1 MKDRLLSYSL
11 VAVIA
16 IAVVNAIATYFYLY
30 WTVWWFDNIS
40 HFLGGLAMGL
50 FTFWIFRRGYPLFQP
65 LGWVRLVSVII
76 FFVLIIGVGWEIFEY
91 LFDLAE
97 AQIGETYWQ
106 DTAYDIVADT
116 LGAIVA
122 SIIIYKKK
130 LYE

>member
-91 LFDLAE
+91 LFDLAGP
-97 AQIGETYWQ
+97 QIGETYWQ
-106 DTAYDIVADT
+106 DTTYDIIADT